1 MYFHKMIKT
10 SFVHFQQI
18 EEELKQSIFCK
29 NKELDRLRYKKKNL
43 EDVFLN
49 KKVSKVD
56 SAKQKFN

>member
-1 MYFHKMIKT
+1 MIKT
-10 SFVHFQQI
+10 SFVYFQQI

-56 SAKQKFN
+56 SAKLKFN

>member
-1 MYFHKMIKT
+1 MIKT

-56 SAKQKFN
+56 SAKQNFN

>member
-1 MYFHKMIKT
+1 MIKK
-10 SFVHFQQI
+10 SFVYFQQI

>member
-1 MYFHKMIKT
+1 MVKT
-10 SFVHFQQI
+10 SFVYFQQI

>member
-1 MYFHKMIKT
+1 MIKT
-10 SFVHFQQI
+10 SFVYFQQI

>member
-1 MYFHKMIKT
+1 MIKT

-49 KKVSKVD
+49 KKVRKVD